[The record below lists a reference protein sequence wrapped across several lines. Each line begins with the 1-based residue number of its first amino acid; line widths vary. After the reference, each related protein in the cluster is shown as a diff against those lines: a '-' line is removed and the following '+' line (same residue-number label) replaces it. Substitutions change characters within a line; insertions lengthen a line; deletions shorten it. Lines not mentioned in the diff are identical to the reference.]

1 MYNASM
7 QKITNIT
14 YLFAL
19 IIGMSACGQSEETPA
34 AASDMPIRWEVTSV
48 EGMQNTRTL
57 IGRDNDELSLEA
69 ACTNEAI
76 AVWGTFDFKNTNTDE
91 NASVFLNTPLTYG
104 SNVWSYPGEQYWM
117 PNATYEF
124 RACYPKNALGSHV
137 TATDAS
143 SLTITYDTETLQE
156 DLLVAYKE
164 VDADVNEGKAVPLA
178 MNHALAAIR
187 FQFQVLGDVT
197 MKLQSFTLSND
208 TEGSGLSTSGTLTYA
223 TENVEL
229 GHWETND
236 PIAGEFYKWEYPVSG
251 SDDGALFSQT
261 KATAYQPNENTLY
274 TDNKGYVLIIPQTYD
289 GKTNLKM
296 VIDGE
301 EHVVALPATSFLPG
315 NRYTYLIQVKG
326 GEPIILKCVV
336 DPWELMETTNEFT
349 NTVVVEDAGKITWTS
364 GTYTS
369 NAEDAS
375 QIILKD
381 DINSPAEFTFKISRP
396 RGGTWHAIIRTIT
409 GDTDAFE
416 LLDTEG
422 NVKTE
427 GAVGET
433 VTLRLKAKRANTT
446 NISNTAELTFVV
458 RNGGLVL
465 PVDIITTLPGG
476 QNYTIVQNFNK

>member
-1 MYNASM
+1 M

-14 YLFAL
+14 FLFAL

-57 IGRDNDELSLEA
+57 IGRDQDEKSLEA
-69 ACTNEAI
+69 ACANEAI
-76 AVWGTFDFKNTNTDE
+76 AVWGNFDFKDTDADE
-91 NASVFLNTPLTYG
+91 NASVFSNIPLTYNNNLWG
-104 SNVWSYPGEQYWM
+104 YTGGERYWAN
-117 PNATYEF
+117 NATYKF
-124 RACYPKNALGSHV
+124 RACYPKNALGNQV

-143 SLTITYDTETLQE
+143 SLTIAYDTETLQE
-156 DLLVAYKE
+156 DLLVGYQE
-164 VDADVNEGKAVPLA
+164 VDADENEGEAVSLQ

-197 MKLQSFTLSND
+197 MKLQSFTLSNE

-223 TENVEL
+223 TEEVEI
-229 GHWETND
+229 GHWATDD
-236 PIAGEFYKWEYPVSG
+236 PISGDFYAWEYPVSG
-251 SDDGALFSQT
+251 DDDGSPFGQT
-261 KATAYQPNENTLY
+261 KATAYQPDENTLY
-274 TDNKGYVLIIPQTYD
+274 TDNKGYVLIIPQAYD

-296 VIDGE
+296 VIDDE
-301 EHVVALPATSFLPG
+301 EHEVALPATTFLPG

-326 GEPIILKCVV
+326 GEPVLLKCVV
-336 DPWELMETTNEFT
+336 DPWELMETTNEFMS
-349 NTVVVEDAGKITWTS
+349 TVVVEDSGKITWTPN
-364 GTYTS
+364 TYTS
-369 NAEDAS
+369 NSEDPS

-409 GDTDAFE
+409 GNTDAFE

-427 GAVGET
+427 GAVGEV
-433 VTLRLKAKRANTT
+433 VTLRVKAKRDNTT
-446 NISNTAELTFVV
+446 SVSNTAELTFVV

-465 PVDIITTLPGG
+465 PVDIITTLPTG